1 MSFGLGA
8 STGAAAG
15 FGFGASTGAA
25 PAASFG
31 APAAAPAF
39 GSTPAATTG
48 GGFGSFGA
56 PAATG
61 TAAGGFGAAA
71 GGFGATTGAAFGAAT
86 AAKPATGGFGGFG
99 ASAPATTGG
108 FGAFGAPA
116 ASGTATGGGF
126 GSFGAPATTGAAT
139 GGFGAFGAAAAGGAA
154 TGGLTG
160 FGGFGAAAPAAGA
173 VTPAQ
178 SQAPLWPTIKWRD
191 TFKNLP
197 KLLQA
202 KMEQHHNMV
211 EDCKERNSEIR
222 TVLDKRRAA
231 VSLASARPGDGG
243 YRPVG
248 GAAAD
253 DVEDSKAERTAS
265 RLRHCL
271 AALKMSLQHDSGALQ
286 RQQEHVARQKQLLST
301 LHPLAGSNSSAT
313 PGAGDPH
320 AHERSL
326 LFLQEMA
333 RELQGEIEH
342 MKDVMIDLDQVLV
355 GSINRPS
362 QYPPELIEQ
371 VLWQSERLWHAMSA
385 KVALLHAQVQRSRHA
400 FTALLRS
407 ANPSA
412 RDPLAQSET
421 LKIVLQVCVR
431 RGRERARLPTRPLRL
446 PGFSFLVQSA
456 GDCAVPCLVPT
467 AWPSR

>member
-1 MSFGLGA
+1 
-8 STGAAAG
+8 
-15 FGFGASTGAA
+15 
-25 PAASFG
+25 
-31 APAAAPAF
+31 
-39 GSTPAATTG
+39 
-48 GGFGSFGA
+48 
-56 PAATG
+56 
-61 TAAGGFGAAA
+61 
-71 GGFGATTGAAFGAAT
+71 
-86 AAKPATGGFGGFG
+86 
-99 ASAPATTGG
+99 
-108 FGAFGAPA
+108 
-116 ASGTATGGGF
+116 
-126 GSFGAPATTGAAT
+126 
-139 GGFGAFGAAAAGGAA
+139 
-154 TGGLTG
+154 
-160 FGGFGAAAPAAGA
+160 
-173 VTPAQ
+173 
-178 SQAPLWPTIKWRD
+178 
-191 TFKNLP
+191 
-197 KLLQA
+197 
-202 KMEQHHNMV
+202 MEQHHNMV

-231 VSLASARPGDGG
+231 VSLASAHPGDGG

-456 GDCAVPCLVPT
+456 GDCAVPSLVPT